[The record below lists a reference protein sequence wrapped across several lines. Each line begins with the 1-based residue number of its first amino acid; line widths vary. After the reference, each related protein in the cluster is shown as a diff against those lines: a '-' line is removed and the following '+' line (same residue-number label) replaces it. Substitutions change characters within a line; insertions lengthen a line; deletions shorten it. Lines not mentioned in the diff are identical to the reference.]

1 MLQTQIAEGESVDL
15 RLDVVAESGRAVLRI
30 HGRLSG
36 AAVIELERVCRSVSE
51 PLILDLAHL
60 TSADDAGIET
70 LKRLATDRVEC
81 TGVSRQLA
89 RRLGWEEA

>member
-1 MLQTQIAEGESVDL
+1 M
-15 RLDVVAESGRAVLRI
+15 VAESGRAVLRI

-70 LKRLATDRVEC
+70 LKRLATDGVEC
-81 TGVSRQLA
+81 TGVSRHLA
-89 RRLGWEEA
+89 RRLRWEEA